1 MRTADGPSRPEST
14 FRRARPGES
23 LQDAPHRI
31 RADLQ
36 VSQDLLSQAH
46 TLEAM
51 GLSGAAM
58 KQLVE
63 EEQSRHQRLAD
74 QLEPYVAAEGDE
86 P

>member
-1 MRTADGPSRPEST
+1 
-14 FRRARPGES
+14 
-23 LQDAPHRI
+23 
-31 RADLQ
+31 